1 MKKLT
6 KIIDMK
12 KEETV
17 PYEILQIAL
26 NINKSNLEKIY
37 WQETFIEYIKENNI
51 NLYNKVVKYTN
62 DLEYNDYFTE
72 EEKK

>member
-1 MKKLT
+1 MKELT

>member
-6 KIIDMK
+6 KTIDMK

-17 PYEILQIAL
+17 PYEILQIVL

>member
-1 MKKLT
+1 
-6 KIIDMK
+6 MK

>member
-1 MKKLT
+1 
-6 KIIDMK
+6 MK

-62 DLEYNDYFTE
+62 DLESNDYFTK